1 MKEKNIQTAAE
12 QSITEPV
19 AEVTA
24 VELEPVD
31 KKHIMK
37 FVLASLIGG
46 FLFLVPIPS
55 GNTFTIPIGIVI
67 DWVSALLE
75 LETINLANLAVL
87 VFITF
92 STLVTIF
99 NMIFK
104 PEFIQKNEAMK
115 KLFTPAPL
123 YFVSRIIG
131 LVIVYMVYFDFGPEI
146 IRSGA
151 TGGSMMGVSGTL
163 VSVVLCIA
171 FLMPLLTDFGIMEF
185 VGVLIRKVVRP
196 LFTVP
201 GRSAID
207 LMTSWLGASNAAAI
221 LTTRQYETGYY
232 SAREAATI
240 SMNFSFVSIPFC
252 FVIAKLIGVEE
263 KFTIFYLIN
272 LLCGIALAMII
283 PRIPPLRRLPDTYD
297 EIAGKQI
304 NEEMPEGVGKMKWAL
319 NLAGH
324 RAKDSTGKDVLK
336 SGLHVYSSMFLDLI
350 PIVMSWGTI
359 VLILVEFTP
368 IFDIVSVPFGWY
380 LDLFGIE
387 GAKEVAP
394 TALVGFAD
402 MYIPPLMLADF
413 AIERTRFIM
422 GAVSLLQIIY
432 MTEVGLIVLKSRVPV
447 NVGHLFVVFLE
458 RTIIAIPLVT
468 VLTNLLVTF

>member
-1 MKEKNIQTAAE
+1 MENKNVSSAAE
-12 QSITEPV
+12 NAVLEQD

-24 VELEPVD
+24 VDLKPVE
-31 KKHIMK
+31 KKYIWK
-37 FVLASLIGG
+37 FVLASLIGA

-55 GNTFTIPIGIVI
+55 GTTFTIPIGIVI
-67 DWVSALLE
+67 NWVSGLLT
-75 LETINLANLAVL
+75 LETISLEEVAVL
-87 VFITF
+87 AFITF
-92 STLVTIF
+92 STIVTII

-104 PEFIQKNEAMK
+104 PDFIQKREPLK

-131 LVIVYMVYFDFGPEI
+131 LVVVYMVYFGFGPEM

-151 TGGSMMGVSGTL
+151 TGGSMLGVSATL

-207 LMTSWLGASNAAAI
+207 LMTSWLGTSNAAAI
-221 LTTRQYETGYY
+221 LTTRQYETGFY
-232 SAREAATI
+232 SAREPATVA
-240 SMNFSFVSIPFC
+240 MNFSFVSIPFC
-252 FVIAKLIGVEE
+252 YVIAKLIGVDE
-263 KFTIFYLIN
+263 KFTIFYIIN
-272 LLCGIALAMII
+272 LICGIILAMII
-283 PRIPPLRRLPDTYD
+283 PRIPPLRNIPDTYD

-304 NEEMPEGVGKMKWAL
+304 NEEVPEGVGKMKWAL

-324 RAKDSTGKDVLK
+324 RAESATGKGVLK
-336 SGLHVYSSMFLDLI
+336 SGLHVYSSMFFDLI
-350 PIVMSWGTI
+350 PIVMAWGTI
-359 VLILVEFTP
+359 VLILVEYTP
-368 IFDIVSVPFGWY
+368 IFDIIATPFGWY
-380 LDLFGIE
+380 MDLLGIE
-387 GAKEVAP
+387 GANEIAP

-413 AIERTRFIM
+413 PIERTRFIM
-422 GAVSLLQIIY
+422 GAASLLQIIY
-432 MTEVGLIVLKSRVPV
+432 MTEVGLIVIKSRVPV
-447 NVGHLFVVFLE
+447 NVGHLFAVFIE
-458 RTIIAIPLVT
+458 RTILAIPLVT

>member
-1 MKEKNIQTAAE
+1 MENKNVSSAAE
-12 QSITEPV
+12 NAVLEQD
-19 AEVTA
+19 AEVTEVDLKP
-24 VELEPVD
+24 VE
-31 KKHIMK
+31 KKYIWK
-37 FVLASLIGG
+37 FVLASLIGA

-55 GNTFTIPIGIVI
+55 GTTFTIPIGIVI
-67 DWVSALLE
+67 NWVSGLLT
-75 LETINLANLAVL
+75 LETISLEEVAVL
-87 VFITF
+87 AFITF
-92 STLVTIF
+92 STIVTII

-104 PEFIQKNEAMK
+104 PDFIQKREPLK

-131 LVIVYMVYFDFGPEI
+131 LVVVYMVYFGFGPEM

-151 TGGSMMGVSGTL
+151 TGGSMLGVSATL

-207 LMTSWLGASNAAAI
+207 LMTSWLGTSNAAAI
-221 LTTRQYETGYY
+221 LTTRQYETGFY

-252 FVIAKLIGVEE
+252 YVIAKLIGVDE
-263 KFTIFYLIN
+263 KFTIFYIIN
-272 LLCGIALAMII
+272 LICGIILAMII
-283 PRIPPLRRLPDTYD
+283 PRIPPLRNIPDTYD

-304 NEEMPEGVGKMKWAL
+304 NEEVPEGVGKMKWAL

-324 RAKDSTGKDVLK
+324 RAESATGKGVLK
-336 SGLHVYSSMFLDLI
+336 SGLHVYSSMFFDLI
-350 PIVMSWGTI
+350 PIVMAWGTI
-359 VLILVEFTP
+359 VLILVEYTP
-368 IFDIVSVPFGWY
+368 IFDIIATPFGWY
-380 LDLFGIE
+380 MDLLGIE
-387 GAKEVAP
+387 GANEIAP

-413 AIERTRFIM
+413 PIERTRFIM
-422 GAVSLLQIIY
+422 GAASLLQIIY
-432 MTEVGLIVLKSRVPV
+432 MTEVGLIVIKSRVPV
-447 NVGHLFVVFLE
+447 NVGHLFAVFIE
-458 RTIIAIPLVT
+458 RTILAIPLVT